1 MIDAHTA
8 VSFETKVAVVPPT
21 EAFFG
26 LLKQPEAVVQTQLNQ
41 AVQVLSLLGCTVNG
55 ACHAHR
61 VPHIEV
67 VKCDV
72 VVTHQYQLGV
82 G

>member
-8 VSFETKVAVVPPT
+8 VSFETKVAVVPPA

-41 AVQVLSLLGCTVNG
+41 AVQMLSLFGCAVNG
-55 ACHAHR
+55 ACHTHR

-72 VVTHQYQLGV
+72 VVTHEYQLGV